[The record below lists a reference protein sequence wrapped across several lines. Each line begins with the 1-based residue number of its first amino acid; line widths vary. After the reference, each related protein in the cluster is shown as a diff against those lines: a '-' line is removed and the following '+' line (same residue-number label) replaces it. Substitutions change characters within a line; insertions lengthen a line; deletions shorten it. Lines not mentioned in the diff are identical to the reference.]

1 MSTPQ
6 PIGAILKVLH
16 PGLCTLVVDHGRPH
30 CRSLG
35 VPVGGAADR
44 GALAVGNALV
54 GNEPDAAAL
63 EVALAGPTLVADAVL
78 ACVLYGAPFDL
89 SSDRQPLAVGKTF
102 TLQPGETLR
111 IGGTARDVRAYFCV
125 RGGFQ
130 TPVVLNS
137 RSSLEPL
144 RAGAELPCLSGT
156 IQSHFILLE
165 AARTAPA
172 VLRALDGAQASW
184 FRAEDF
190 YSATF
195 TVTPASNRMG
205 LRLNGPPLPAPPD
218 EMVSEPVC
226 PGTVQVTREGQ
237 CIVLGVDGQTIG
249 GYPKIAHVIS
259 TDLDTLGQLRPGE
272 RVVFRRTR
280 LAEAERLYREKQA
293 RLRDWLKRLRAAEMI
308 ADMPREP

>member
-1 MSTPQ
+1 MNTSQ
-6 PIGAILKVLH
+6 PTDAVLKVLH
-16 PGLCTLVVDHGRPH
+16 PGLCTLIVDQGRPH

-44 GALAVGNALV
+44 GAFALGNALV

-63 EVALAGPTLVADAVL
+63 EIALAGPTLVADAAL

-89 SSDRQPLAVGKTF
+89 SIDGRPLEVGKTF
-102 TLQPGETLR
+102 TLQTDEVLR

-125 RGGFQ
+125 RGGLR
-130 TPVVLNS
+130 TPIILDS
-137 RSSLEPL
+137 RSSLAPV

-156 IQSHFILLE
+156 IHPHFISFE
-165 AARTAPA
+165 EDRTTPA
-172 VLRALDGAQASW
+172 VLRVLNGAQAGW
-184 FRAEDF
+184 FQTEDLF
-190 YSATF
+190 DAIY

-205 LRLNGPPLPAPPD
+205 LRLTGPPLPPPG

-249 GYPKIAHVIS
+249 GYPKIANVIDA
-259 TDLDTLGQLRPGE
+259 DLDLLGQLRPGE
-272 RVVFRRTR
+272 RVVFRRTT
-280 LAEAERLYREKQA
+280 LAVAEQLYRENQA
-293 RLRDWLKRLRAAEMI
+293 RLREWLKRLRAAD
-308 ADMPREP
+308 AFVP